1 MDGDDLAQR
10 KQTHPMPR
18 RDGEGP
24 VVTFDA
30 LELAALLYGFLRGGI
45 DATGGL
51 GEGEG
56 RGAHEDTISAF
67 QLYTTKPSSI
77 LLLFAIVV
85 LPI

>member
-1 MDGDDLAQR
+1 
-10 KQTHPMPR
+10 MPC
-18 RDGEGP
+18 RDSES
-24 VVTFDA
+24 VIVA
-30 LELAALLYGFLRGGI
+30 YYLLKLAALLDGLFRGGI
-45 DATGGL
+45 DATGRL

-56 RGAHEDTISAF
+56 GGAHEDTISAF

>member
-1 MDGDDLAQR
+1 MDGDVFAKR
-10 KQTHPMPR
+10 KQTHPVPCL
-18 RDGEGP
+18 DGEST

-30 LELAALLYGFLRGGI
+30 LELTALLDGLFGGGI

-51 GEGEG
+51 VEGEG